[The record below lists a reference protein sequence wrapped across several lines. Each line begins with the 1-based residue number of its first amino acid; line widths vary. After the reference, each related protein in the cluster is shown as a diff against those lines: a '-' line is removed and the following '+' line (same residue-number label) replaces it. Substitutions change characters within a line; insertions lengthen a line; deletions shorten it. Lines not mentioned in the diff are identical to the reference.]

1 LDGSKTLARYVLRS
15 VPAIVQYIVSYPVI
29 PVGYQY
35 RTFSEKYGDP
45 MELRHLRYFVTVAE
59 ELHFGRAAARLHM
72 AQPPLSRQIQL
83 LEGELGFALF
93 ERSRRRVELTPAG
106 SALLHGA
113 RHVFDTLDAAIHDAR
128 NASEG
133 ESGRLVVG
141 YPSSLT
147 YSGLTELLRAFRNRF
162 PAVAIALRE
171 LPPGEQIDALKTGN
185 LDVGFVRSS
194 LDDPSLVSERV
205 RSEALMVVLPDDH
218 SLCSRRVIPLS
229 ALAHEPFVMFPRA
242 RGPAYF
248 DQLMGL
254 CRAAGFT
261 PHIVQEAPQLDIISM
276 VAAGFGIS
284 IMPSS
289 MRNFRRP
296 GLAFRPIAGAPQV
309 ELLIVWR
316 QQNLSPAL
324 HKFLDLVRVLGVDR
338 RGSRAKSTR

>member
-1 LDGSKTLARYVLRS
+1 
-15 VPAIVQYIVSYPVI
+15 
-29 PVGYQY
+29 
-35 RTFSEKYGDP
+35 

-59 ELHFGRAAARLHM
+59 ELHFGRAAQRLHM

-83 LEGELGFALF
+83 LEAELGFQLF

-106 SALLHGA
+106 NTLLNGA

-128 NASEG
+128 GASEG
-133 ESGRLVVG
+133 ESGRVVVG
-141 YPSSLT
+141 YPSSLA
-147 YSGLTELLRAFRNRF
+147 YSGLTELLRAFRTRF

-171 LPPGEQIDALKTGN
+171 MSPGEQIDALKAGN

-194 LDDPSLVSERV
+194 VDDPTLVSERV

-218 SLCSRRVIPLS
+218 PLCSRRLIALS
-229 ALAHEPFVMFPRA
+229 ALSHEPFVMFPRS

-261 PHIVQEAPQLDIISM
+261 PRIVQEAPQLDIISM
-276 VAAGFGIS
+276 IAAGFGVS

-296 GLAFRPIAGAPQV
+296 GLSFRPIAGAPQV

-338 RGSRAKSTR
+338 RGPRAGSKRKARRPASNPT

>member
-1 LDGSKTLARYVLRS
+1 
-15 VPAIVQYIVSYPVI
+15 
-29 PVGYQY
+29 
-35 RTFSEKYGDP
+35 
-45 MELRHLRYFVTVAE
+45 MELRPLRYFVTVAE
-59 ELHFGRAAARLHM
+59 ELHFGRAAQRLHM

-83 LEGELGFALF
+83 LEAELGFPLF

-106 SALLHGA
+106 RALLAGA
-113 RHVFDTLDAAIHDAR
+113 RQVFDALDVAIHDAR

-141 YPSSLT
+141 YPSSLA

-162 PAVAIALRE
+162 PAVYITLRE
-171 LPPGEQIDALKTGN
+171 LSPGEQIDSLKSGS

-194 LDDPSLVSERV
+194 LDDPSLVAELV
-205 RSEALMVVLPDDH
+205 RREALMVVLPDDH
-218 SLCSRRVIPLS
+218 PLCARRIIPLEL
-229 ALAHEPFVMFPRA
+229 LAREPFVMFPRV

-248 DQLMGL
+248 DQLMAL
-254 CRAAGFT
+254 CRTAGFT
-261 PHIVQEAPQLDIISM
+261 PRIVQEAPQLDIISM

-296 GLAFRPIAGAPQV
+296 GLAFRPIAGTPQV

-316 QQNLSPAL
+316 DQNLSPAL
-324 HKFLDLVRVLGVDR
+324 HKFVDLVRILGVDR
-338 RGSRAKSTR
+338 RATRAGSKR